1 MNPGICSTSS
11 CMRRDVFRYA
21 SESAPSR
28 RWVLK
33 MTTTSVG
40 SFTRRYGT
48 CLRSRPLR
56 GRYGERGGMGC
67 PLRPTSPAVF
77 RAVYQFQSGPRFV
90 HGTDLHVDE
99 AVGQGDGAHDILG
112 QVGRDSGCP
121 LRPGDPEASIWRESF
136 FPRQEPSG
144 QVRASPNERVDHVDA
159 AVPPLADR
167 HEVRE
172 STEEPLVSFRRMDD
186 EHREALFDAEFLRQ
200 RFRRRTGGPRPAP
213 APSPPTAVFVLG
225 PPGAPGGGRFPL
237 PRGPQSPLRYP

>member
-21 SESAPSR
+21 PASTPSR

-40 SFTRRYGT
+40 SFTRRYDT
-48 CLRSRPLR
+48 SFRSQPVR
-56 GRYGERGGMGC
+56 GHCRERAAKAC
-67 PLRPTSPAVF
+67 PLRPTSPAVL
-77 RAVYQFQSGPRFV
+77 RAVYEFQSGPRFI

-144 QVRASPNERVDHVDA
+144 QVCASPNERVDHVDA
-159 AVPPLADR
+159 AA
-167 HEVRE
+167 
-172 STEEPLVSFRRMDD
+172 
-186 EHREALFDAEFLRQ
+186 
-200 RFRRRTGGPRPAP
+200 
-213 APSPPTAVFVLG
+213 
-225 PPGAPGGGRFPL
+225 
-237 PRGPQSPLRYP
+237 